1 MNKKCNKINWLLFKS
16 PQCLI
21 TIFVVLSLLFGAKVG
36 DNHLR
41 VEWLLA
47 EHQFSLEGID
57 RQDFVRMLVK
67 TSRENGLDP
76 LLVLAMMK
84 VESQFQITAHSSRG
98 ALGLLQIKPIAAK
111 QIQEM
116 LPFKIRS
123 NKDLL
128 DPYKN
133 LVVGVSYL
141 AHLKSN
147 FDSDLEKMIVA
158 YNAGPTATKKMK
170 KLPQRYLTKVLLAYN
185 QFKRNG

>member
-141 AHLKSN
+141 AYLKGS
-147 FDSDLEKMIVA
+147 FDSDLDRMIVA
-158 YNAGPTATKKMK
+158 YNVGPSATRKMK
-170 KLPQRYLTKVLLAYN
+170 KLPTRYLSKVLFTYDR
-185 QFKRNG
+185 FKNG